1 MLNFRNLRVAVL
13 TSRHAPGIE
22 SLIRHPHHGK
32 LFEVVSVI
40 ASTEDLAQTPVLDGL
55 GVPVFSHP
63 IRRFVSDRGQS
74 LRDPRA
80 RLAYDEV
87 TAALLRLLEADT
99 VLCLGYTLVLSEAML
114 AQFPNRILNIHDS
127 DLTIRKR
134 SGERCYTGLHS
145 TRDAILAGER
155 VTRST
160 VHFASARVDEGPVL
174 LMSEPYPVA
183 PFATTAALHGR
194 MDVVKPYAFTHRATM
209 MNDWGELAARGLECI
224 AAGICDDGVVDGSDA
239 FLESVEVPA

>member
-1 MLNFRNLRVAVL
+1 MLNFHNLRVAVL
-13 TSRHAPGIE
+13 TSRRAPAIE
-22 SLIRHPHHGK
+22 SLIRHPHHGN
-32 LFEVVSVI
+32 LFEVVAVI
-40 ASTEDLAQTPVLDGL
+40 SSMEDFAQTPILESA
-55 GVPVFSHP
+55 GVPVLTHP

-74 LRDPRA
+74 LRDPQA
-80 RLAYDEV
+80 RVAYDEV
-87 TAALLRLLEADT
+87 TAALLRLLEVDT
-99 VLCLGYTLVLSEAML
+99 VLCLGYTLRLSEAML
-114 AQFPNRILNIHDS
+114 EPFPHRILNVHDS

-183 PFATTAALHGR
+183 PFATTAAQAGR
-194 MDVVKPYAFTHRATM
+194 MDVVKPYAYTHRAAM

-224 AAGICDDGVVDGSDA
+224 AAGICDDGVVDASDA
-239 FLESVEVPA
+239 FGESVEVLA